1 MQNNELLFEIDRE
14 NKIKWTEERFRA
26 MSEDQKVRLLELVY
40 YMNPEIK
47 ELSPTVRDKWIKILS
62 GVYIRYVLKCPVE
75 DYNTPSWKKK
85 AQKISTFDT
94 SILEKQQ

>member
-14 NKIKWTEERFRA
+14 NKIRWTEERMKT
-26 MSEDQKVRLLELVY
+26 MSDDQKIRLLELVY
-40 YMNPEIK
+40 FMNPEVRT
-47 ELSPTVRDKWIKILS
+47 LSPGTRDKWIKILS
-62 GVYIRYVLKCPVE
+62 GVYIRYVLKCPIE
-75 DYNTPSWKKK
+75 DYNTPSWRRK